1 LQDEDRLFSSKFYNS
16 VYELSMSRYEDQ
28 AKVIGTKNNPT
39 KRLAQAIRGVHS
51 KYSRADQMALDELVD
66 HFIVR
71 DSESSIQLA
80 STDSIELSNFTN

>member
-1 LQDEDRLFSSKFYNS
+1 
-16 VYELSMSRYEDQ
+16 MSRYEDQ
-28 AKVIGTKNNPT
+28 AKVIGTKNSPT
-39 KRLAQAIRGVHS
+39 NRLAQAIRGVHS

-71 DSESSIQLA
+71 DSESNIQLA